1 MVESSLLVLFFWFFS
16 GVLFLFLLFDLKC
29 IFCVRLLIVIIEYL
43 SIDKKKNDR
52 VKYKIKYIYEY

>member
-43 SIDKKKNDR
+43 SIGKKKNDR